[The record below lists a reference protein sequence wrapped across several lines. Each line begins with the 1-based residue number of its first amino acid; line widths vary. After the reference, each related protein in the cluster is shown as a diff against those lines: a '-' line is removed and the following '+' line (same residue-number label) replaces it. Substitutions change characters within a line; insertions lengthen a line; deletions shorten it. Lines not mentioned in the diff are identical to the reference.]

1 MEESLCSME
10 VVKDGKV
17 YIARIQS
24 DLGGQRELRDQTLEG
39 LLEQVIEDL
48 REEFEAIE
56 GGPA

>member
-1 MEESLCSME
+1 MEEALCSME
-10 VVKDGKV
+10 VVRDGKTF
-17 YIARIQS
+17 IARIQS

-56 GGPA
+56 GGAR

>member
-1 MEESLCSME
+1 ME